1 MAIQVINIG
10 TSANKGD
17 GEPLRTAF
25 DKINDN
31 FSELSLKVTNLET
44 GGVTVTT
51 GDVKGSVFGDD
62 STLLVDGVNSKI
74 PSANLSGALPA
85 IDGSALTGITTTE
98 TDPVVGAI
106 TGIVKADGSGNISA
120 AVAGTDYLTT
130 VAFSDLTGKPTTVAG
145 YGITDA
151 LTSVPAQ
158 SFASLTGKPTTIAG
172 YGITDAFDG
181 AFGSL
186 SGTPTTVAGYGITDA
201 APIDSPQFTT
211 KISTPRL
218 DLSTDS
224 FMSVGNVGSLNEENI
239 SFRTIDSTDV
249 LHMSRQGTTLG
260 GAGSGSNFIYHDDG
274 TFRIGRIR
282 PDVFN
287 NSGKRPKLEISSKW
301 QRNSSS
307 KVFVPYTTGD
317 SEIDIISDTINLN
330 GLISSLTATSG
341 TIGSIQFIDNNI
353 NSTDSTQLSI
363 QTPTSFTNAG
373 APGVTIDGNITFE
386 ATGAIT
392 GPTVDIYGI
401 GNGQVKIGNTGSS
414 INPVKLGNANTD
426 VSVEGDLTVDDEAKF
441 QRGVQHKYSTIDSAT
456 GVTTHDCN
464 NGQFFRHTNIQGDIT
479 VNLTNL
485 NLNNGYSTEIV
496 LFIEQGVSARN
507 VIALQIAGQAQTFHV
522 QSGQNVNSNTKDT
535 ILIKLW
541 RTGTGS
547 TDYIAMREI
556 YNH

>member
-74 PSANLSGALPA
+74 PSANLFGALPA
-85 IDGSALTGITTTE
+85 IDGSALTGLFS
-98 TDPVVGAI
+98 GAY
-106 TGIVKADGSGNISA
+106 A
-120 AVAGTDYLTT
+120 
-130 VAFSDLTGKPTTVAG
+130 DLTGKPTLFSGAYGDLTGSPTNVSTFTNDSG
-145 YGITDA
+145 Y

-158 SFASLTGKPTTIAG
+158 TFVSLTDSPANFTGQAGKFVKVNAG
-172 YGITDAFDG
+172 ENALEFDTVSGGGITDVIQDT
-181 AFGSL
+181 
-186 SGTPTTVAGYGITDA
+186 TPQLGGN
-201 APIDSPQFTT
+201 
-211 KISTPRL
+211 L
-218 DLSTDS
+218 DLNSKNVTGT
-224 FMSVGNVGSLNEENI
+224 GNVNI
-239 SFRTIDSTDV
+239 
-249 LHMSRQGTTLG
+249 
-260 GAGSGSNFIYHDDG
+260 
-274 TFRIGRIR
+274 
-282 PDVFN
+282 
-287 NSGKRPKLEISSKW
+287 
-301 QRNSSS
+301 
-307 KVFVPYTTGD
+307 TG
-317 SEIDIISDTINLN
+317 
-330 GLISSLTATSG
+330 SLTATSG
-341 TIGSIQFIDNNI
+341 TLGAIQLIDNNI
-353 NSTDSTQLSI
+353 KSTDSTQLSI

-547 TDYIAMREI
+547 TDYIAMREN